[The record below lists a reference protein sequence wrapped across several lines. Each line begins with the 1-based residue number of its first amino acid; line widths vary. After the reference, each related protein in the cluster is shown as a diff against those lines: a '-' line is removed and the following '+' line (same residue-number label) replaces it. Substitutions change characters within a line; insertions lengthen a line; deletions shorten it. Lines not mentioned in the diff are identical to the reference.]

1 MAAYIQGN
9 LAVEPKREQSQ
20 RVKVKETHK
29 VVYRNKSLPT
39 EEKLLYL
46 FTVAVL
52 VVVAGV
58 ILWRYA
64 QIYQMN
70 AAILQIQQD
79 MKQMQAEN
87 MALKQQIYKLQ
98 SPERL
103 KEEATKYG
111 MVPSDESVQPPAE
124 TKAAASPQ
132 QQSKAA
138 SDARTAADGKKAGAP
153 AGGAKVAMNR

>member
-9 LAVEPKREQSQ
+9 LAVEPKREPS
-20 RVKVKETHK
+20 RTVKVKETRK

-39 EEKLLYL
+39 QEKLLYL

-52 VVVAGV
+52 VLVAGV

-70 AAILQIQQD
+70 ATILKMQQD
-79 MKQMQAEN
+79 IKRIEAEN
-87 MALKQQIYKLQ
+87 MALKQQIDKGL

-103 KEEATKYG
+103 KELAESYG
-111 MVPSDESVQPPAE
+111 MVPSDESEQQTPAPSKSTASAQQPQGKGA
-124 TKAAASPQ
+124 
-132 QQSKAA
+132 
-138 SDARTAADGKKAGAP
+138 DAKTAGAKKTSAP
-153 AGGAKVAMNR
+153 AGGTKVAMSR

>member
-9 LAVEPKREQSQ
+9 LAVEPKREQNQ
-20 RVKVKETHK
+20 RVKIKETRK
-29 VVYRNKSLPT
+29 VVYRNRTLPT
-39 EEKLLYL
+39 QEKLLYL

-52 VVVAGV
+52 VVAAGV

-70 AAILQIQQD
+70 ASILQIQQEI
-79 MKQMQAEN
+79 KQMQAEN
-87 MALKQQIYKLQ
+87 MALKQQIDKLQ

-111 MVPSDESVQPPAE
+111 MVPSDDPVQPPAAA
-124 TKAAASPQ
+124 KASASAQ
-132 QQSKAA
+132 QQSKTA
-138 SDARTAADGKKAGAP
+138 SDAKTADGKKAGAP
-153 AGGAKVAMNR
+153 VGGVKVAMNR

>member
-20 RVKVKETHK
+20 RVKIKETRK

-39 EEKLLYL
+39 QEKLLYL

-52 VVVAGV
+52 VVAAGV

-70 AAILQIQQD
+70 ASILQIQKE

-87 MALKQQIYKLQ
+87 MALKQQIDKLQ

-103 KEEATKYG
+103 KEEANKLGFAPT
-111 MVPSDESVQPPAE
+111 DESEQAPAAKG
-124 TKAAASPQ
+124 TASAQPQ
-132 QQSKAA
+132 QGKSA
-138 SDARTAADGKKAGAP
+138 SDNKTAAVKKTSAP
-153 AGGAKVAMNR
+153 AGGAKVAINR